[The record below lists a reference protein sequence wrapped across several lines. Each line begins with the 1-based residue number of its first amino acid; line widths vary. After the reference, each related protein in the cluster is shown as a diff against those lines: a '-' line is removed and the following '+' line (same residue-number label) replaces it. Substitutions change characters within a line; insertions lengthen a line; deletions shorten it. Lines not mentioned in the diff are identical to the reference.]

1 MLLYGDRSV
10 DGLLPQ
16 LAGGGVARVG
26 RSGTLSVTEGV
37 PPAWADSLRG
47 SGYVP
52 VWGLFEQAA
61 TADPLPQSNRPG
73 RKVRYVNHLSTA
85 DLEMLTDGTEN
96 GSVQTTQKTTQKT
109 TQERIL
115 NLLRQQPTLTRK
127 ILAERIGITPDG
139 IKYHLDKLRSA
150 GQTPHVG
157 TTKRGRWEIIEG
169 KSAV

>member
-1 MLLYGDRSV
+1 M
-10 DGLLPQ
+10 
-16 LAGGGVARVG
+16 
-26 RSGTLSVTEGV
+26 
-37 PPAWADSLRG
+37 
-47 SGYVP
+47 P

-85 DLEMLTDGTEN
+85 DLEMLTEN
-96 GSVQTTQKTTQKT
+96 GSVQTTQKT